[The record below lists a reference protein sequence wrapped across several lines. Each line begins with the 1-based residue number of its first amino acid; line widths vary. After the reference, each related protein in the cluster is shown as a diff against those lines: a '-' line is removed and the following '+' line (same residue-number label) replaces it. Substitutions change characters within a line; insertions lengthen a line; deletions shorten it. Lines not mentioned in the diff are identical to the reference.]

1 MKQMKNK
8 IAMLVVATGM
18 CVPMAALAQEVKEK
32 EPVKVD
38 PSAVVVPPPAPTP
51 PPPPEKKAPAAT
63 WSSPDIE
70 AAAKGLLGSWKTSAA
85 VKQGEG
91 SGSTYVV
98 LSVAHVGI
106 EGLSDT
112 LYVEAAREDS
122 MHKPFRQAVWQF
134 YKKGDKLRMRTM
146 EFRTPAGD
154 MASATGTWAAPV
166 AFPAIDTK
174 NLIGTL
180 DMDVTNAGGKLGGK
194 TPYPYPTA
202 RDGAVEMTSEFT
214 VSGDKMETIDR
225 GLAADGKVVWG
236 SGAGEKYTF
245 TKTTTSIKATT
256 SSDGLTVIDYAHPTS
271 GDAAQ
276 NDGRIAVHYTGALA
290 NGKQFDTSRER
301 SAPYVLT
308 VGSPMPMGIAKGL
321 EGVKKGDLRRV
332 VIPAA
337 LGFGEQGNRRAQ
349 IPPNATLFYEFEVLD
364 VEPPPPAAPAA
375 APGAPGQP
383 GSDVKGTPAGV
394 KIEPIDPSKLP
405 FDTSKVVGPG
415 KTPVPENPP
424 KEQPK

>member
-1 MKQMKNK
+1 MKQTKKM

-18 CVPMAALAQEVKEK
+18 CTPMAAFAQDLKD
-32 EPVKVD
+32 PIKVD
-38 PSAVVVPPPAPTP
+38 PAAVTPPPAPP
-51 PPPPEKKAPAAT
+51 PPAPEKKAPAAT
-63 WSSPDIE
+63 WTSPDIE
-70 AAAKGLLGSWKTSAA
+70 NAAKALVGSWKTSAA
-85 VKQGEG
+85 VKQGDA
-91 SGSTYVV
+91 SASSNVV

-112 LYVEAAREDS
+112 LYIEAAREDS
-122 MHKPFRQAVWQF
+122 LHKPFRQAVWQF
-134 YKKGDKLRMRTM
+134 YKKGDKLRLRTM
-146 EFRTPAGD
+146 EFRTPGGD
-154 MASATGTWAAPV
+154 MLSATGTWSAPV
-166 AFPAIDTK
+166 SFPAIDTK

-180 DMDVTNAGGKLGGK
+180 DMDVTNAGGKLSGK

-202 RDGAVEMTSEFT
+202 RDGAVEMTSEFS

-245 TKTTTSIKATT
+245 TKTTTNVKATT
-256 SSDGLTVIDYAHPTS
+256 SSEGLTVIDYAHPTT
-271 GDAAQ
+271 GDAAV

-301 SAPYVLT
+301 KEPYVLT

-337 LGFGEQGNRRAQ
+337 MGFAEQGNRRAQ
-349 IPPNATLFYEFEVLD
+349 IPPNATLYYEFEVLD
-364 VEPPPPAAPAA
+364 VEPPPPPAPAM
-375 APGAPGQP
+375 APGADGQP
-383 GSDVKGTPAGV
+383 QQPQLDIKGAPPGV
-394 KIEPIDPSKLP
+394 KMQPIDPSKLP
-405 FDTSKVVGPG
+405 FDPSKVLGPG
-415 KTPVPENPP
+415 KTPAPENPP
-424 KEQPK
+424 KDPPK

>member
-1 MKQMKNK
+1 MKQTKNK

-18 CVPMAALAQEVKEK
+18 CMPMAVFAQDVK

-38 PSAVVVPPPAPTP
+38 PGAVVTPPPAPTP

-63 WSSPDIE
+63 WSSPDME
-70 AAAKGLLGSWKTSAA
+70 AAAKALLGSWKTSVP
-85 VKQGEG
+85 VKQGDA
-91 SGSTYVV
+91 SASSNVI

-112 LYVEAAREDS
+112 LYVEAAREDA

-154 MASATGTWAAPV
+154 MGSAIGVWAAPF
-166 AFPAIDTK
+166 AFPAIDAK
-174 NLIGTL
+174 SLIGTL
-180 DMDVTNAGGKLGGK
+180 DMDVTNAGGKLSGK

-202 RDGAVEMTSEFT
+202 RDGAVEMTSEFS

-236 SGAGEKYTF
+236 SGAGEKYSF
-245 TKTTTSIKATT
+245 TKATTNIKATT
-256 SSDGLTVIDYAHPTS
+256 SSDGLTIIDYAHPTT

-276 NDGRIAVHYTGALA
+276 TDGRIAVHYTGALA

-321 EGVKKGDLRRV
+321 EGAKKGDLRRV

-337 LGFGEQGNRRAQ
+337 MGFGEQGNRRAQ
-349 IPPNATLFYEFEVLD
+349 IPPNATLYYEFEVMD
-364 VEPPPPAAPAA
+364 VEAPPPPAPAVT
-375 APGAPGQP
+375 PGAEGQP
-383 GSDVKGTPAGV
+383 QMDVKGAPPGV
-394 KIEPIDPSKLP
+394 KMTPVDPSKLP
-405 FDTSKVVGPG
+405 FDPSKIVGPG
-415 KTPVPENPP
+415 KTPAPENPP